1 MRRFQTLLNLSASFV
16 LLLVISISNQS
27 VHAQFNGV
35 IDMHLYSIND
45 QEVTDTSLVQMFVTN
60 DRILIKGAED
70 QRLKSGSYEASGLL
84 IRQDQKDFVLMMGKN
99 QALQLTKSEI
109 EGFFSM
115 ISTVF
120 GIEQPSAAEM
130 EENKTKIEVTG
141 RVDKIKGYTSKEIRI
156 TKADDD
162 GYLSVWTTSKL
173 DMNWGLLAEP
183 WLNSPEWLRDAT
195 DRLTLEFQT
204 NSIPVLITWTT
215 NDGNTTTI
223 YELMRAEKSAI
234 AKAMVELPSNY
245 QLLGFSDWI
254 MLQMMQ
260 QY

>member
-1 MRRFQTLLNLSASFV
+1 MRSSHFFNSTFFSFLIACVFVIPSQTT
-16 LLLVISISNQS
+16 
-27 VHAQFNGV
+27 HAQFNGV
-35 IDMHLYSIND
+35 IDMHFYSTND
-45 QEVTDTSLVQMFVTN
+45 KEVKDTSLVQMYVTN
-60 DRILIKGAED
+60 ERILIKGAED
-70 QRLKSGSYEASGLL
+70 ERLTSGSYEASGLL
-84 IRQDQKDFVLMMGKN
+84 IRQDQKDFVLMMGNN

-120 GIEQPSAAEM
+120 GIEQPSPSEM
-130 EENKTKIEVTG
+130 EENKTNIEVTG
-141 RVDKIKGYTSKEIRI
+141 RVSTINGYTSKEIRI
-156 TKADDD
+156 TEADED
-162 GYLSVWTTSKL
+162 GFMSVWTTSKL
-173 DMNWGLLAEP
+173 NMNWGLLAEP

-195 DRLTLEFQT
+195 DRITLEFQT

-215 NDGNTTTI
+215 TEGETSTI
-223 YELMRAEKSAI
+223 YELVRAEKSAI

>member
-16 LLLVISISNQS
+16 LLLVISISNQR

-130 EENKTKIEVTG
+130 EESKTKIEVTG
-141 RVDKIKGYTSKEIRI
+141 RVDMIKGYTSKEIRI
-156 TKADDD
+156 TEADDD

-234 AKAMVELPSNY
+234 VKAMVELPSNY